1 MAGCIYTIDG
11 REFDEEGLKKY
22 IAENLDQ
29 FAGDLGLGELTP
41 EAKGITHAANEI
53 RRRALGMGE
62 RDSETVSMI
71 DANREAQTILSK
83 GDYNVDKLL
92 DKALISKDLSPVEI
106 EIVKIAMATLD
117 AEIAKKPTNDLI
129 NKQKRLINIGDMVG
143 SEAGR
148 KLAFRKGMADPMS
161 TISEFYVDKMEK
173 NKVNELT
180 DQQMAE
186 AKADFEK
193 KMSAEKD
200 VADKK
205 AAIDKFEND
214 EVKKLAQENF
224 EKQKKATPKVKR
236 DFVAERKSVVDSI
249 KDKWKKAGGGGED
262 VLTAVPFP
270 YAKEAGTLAKQLIEV
285 SPDVAKLMKLY
296 IEEGVS
302 EFGDLVNKIYDDL
315 KDIKG
320 LKKSDTVDL
329 IAGRYNKKKETKNE
343 LQLKIAD
350 LKKETDLLSKIED
363 VKNGVPKSEKETV
376 RKNQR
381 IVALQKELAD
391 LKKETPGYYDLQKI
405 NNAINRVQSDIKK
418 TQERIANKDFAEK
431 PKYISIAED
440 RELRRRYP
448 ELYNSY
454 LDAIEKKDKID
465 HEYQVKMADE
475 AMNAKTKWERKLA
488 EGGQIGKEILN
499 TVKALKAGVDNS
511 AVFIQSGIAVMN
523 PMNYKATLKALA
535 SQPSQ
540 FISEGNFRRRILEVH
555 ANEPLWNMIQ
565 ESGLD
570 YIDPRGYA
578 KSVHEEQLGGKT
590 ILERVKLDKLGEIG
604 EGKNLS
610 HITTAP
616 FERLFTGFTNEFRLQ
631 LFIKGANELMRDGL
645 TIDKNPQEY
654 KDLASYINNIT
665 GRGKLK
671 EGKIRQAE
679 NLISN
684 VIWAPKL
691 IASSL
696 NMIGLG
702 DAANFRGNIGMEG
715 KAKGYYGSM
724 TPRMRKY
731 AIKNTVAG
739 IGTGVLLMAAYA
751 MQPNK
756 EVDFDPESVTFGQIK
771 DTKTGW
777 AMNPFGR
784 LTPIVRYLC
793 MMLMAAK
800 SIGGKA
806 IKFNPIMESYK
817 FLRGKM
823 APITGIGTDI
833 VMRRDFQGKP
843 YSLGKVKVADVIEP
857 MFVNDMV
864 QQAQV
869 DGTAALLYA
878 IPTFYGMKVT
888 NEKMYDKRDLQSL
901 LDNAQNSEATDKNLL
916 INYNDKSRPVTS
928 DEFKQFVKKS
938 DDLIGVLV
946 KNIHD
951 NGVPVEENGDV
962 VVKPLKDLTKDELSK
977 EMSRIKSLATA
988 KVKKDLFG
996 EKEQEEPYIK
1006 KQIDYLRKEQG
1017 IGKQEEE

>member
-22 IAENLDQ
+22 IADNLDQ

-53 RRRALGMGE
+53 RRRALEMGE
-62 RDSETVSMI
+62 RDTETVSMI
-71 DANREAQTILSK
+71 DANREAQMILSK

-106 EIVKIAMATLD
+106 EIVKIAMAALD

-148 KLAFRKGMADPMS
+148 KLAFRKGMAAPMS
-161 TISEFYVDKMEK
+161 TISEFYVNKMEK

-214 EVKKLAQENF
+214 EVKKLAQENLD
-224 EKQKKATPKVKR
+224 KQKKTTPKVKR
-236 DFVAERKSVVDSI
+236 DFVAERKSVIDSI
-249 KDKWKKAGGGGED
+249 KDKWKKAGKED
-262 VLTAVPFP
+262 GTLSAVPLP
-270 YAKEAGTLAKQLIEV
+270 ISPRLAKQLVEV

-302 EFGDLVNKIYDDL
+302 ELGDLVNKIYDDL
-315 KDIKG
+315 KDIEG

-343 LQLKIAD
+343 LQLKVAD
-350 LKKETDLLSKIED
+350 LKKEADLLSKIED
-363 VKNGVPKSEKETV
+363 VKNGVPKTEKETV

-381 IVALQKELAD
+381 ITALQNELAD

-440 RELRRRYP
+440 RELRRRNP
-448 ELYNSY
+448 KLYNSY
-454 LDAIEKKDKID
+454 LDAIEKKDKTD
-465 HEYQVKMADE
+465 HEYQMKMADE
-475 AMNAKTKWERKLA
+475 AMNAKTIWKRKLA
-488 EGGQIGKEILN
+488 EGGQIGKETLN
-499 TVKALKAGVDNS
+499 TVKALKAGIDNS
-511 AVFIQSGIAVMN
+511 AVFVQSGIAVMN

-578 KSVHEEQLGGKT
+578 KEVHEEQFGGKT
-590 ILERVKLDKLGEIG
+590 LLERVKIGDKD
-604 EGKNLS
+604 LS
-610 HITTAP
+610 KYTTAP

-631 LFIKGANELMRDGL
+631 LFIKGANELMEDGL

-654 KDLASYINNIT
+654 KDLASYVNNIT

-671 EGKIRQAE
+671 KELQGQTE
-679 NLISN
+679 NVISS

-691 IASSL
+691 MASSL

-702 DAANFRGNIGMEG
+702 DIANLRGNIGVEG
-715 KAKGYYGSM
+715 ASKGYYGNM

-731 AIKNTVAG
+731 AIKNTAAG

-784 LTPIVRYLC
+784 LTPIVRYLS
-793 MMLMAAK
+793 MMIMAAK
-800 SIGGKA
+800 SIGGKP

-817 FLRGKM
+817 FIRGKM

-833 VMRRDFQGKP
+833 LMRRDFQGKP

-864 QQAQV
+864 QQAQI

-901 LDNAQNSEATDKNLL
+901 LDNTQNSAATDKNLMV
-916 INYNDKSRPVTS
+916 NYNNGAKPITS
-928 DEFKQFVKKS
+928 DEFKEFVKKN
-938 DDLIGVLV
+938 DDLIGTLI
-946 KNIHD
+946 KNVYD
-951 NGVPVEENGDV
+951 NGVPIEENGNV
-962 VVKPLKDLTKDELSK
+962 INKPIKDLTKDELSK
-977 EMSRIKSLATA
+977 EMIRLKSLATA

-996 EKEQEEPYIK
+996 EKEPQDEYIK
-1006 KQIDYLRKEQG
+1006 KEIDYLREEQG
-1017 IGKQEEE
+1017 IGKQKEE

>member
-224 EKQKKATPKVKR
+224 EKQKKTTPKVKR

-249 KDKWKKAGGGGED
+249 KDKWKKAGKVD
-262 VLTAVPFP
+262 KDILMSSFP
-270 YAKEAGTLAKQLIEV
+270 LVKETGTLAKQLIEV

-315 KDIKG
+315 KDIEG
-320 LKKSDTVDL
+320 LKKSDTIDL

-350 LKKETDLLSKIED
+350 LKKEADLLSKIED

-448 ELYNSY
+448 ELYDTYYN
-454 LDAIEKKDKID
+454 AVEKKDKID
-465 HEYQVKMADE
+465 HEYQMKMADE
-475 AMNAKTKWERKLA
+475 AMNAKTKWEKKLA
-488 EGGQIGKEILN
+488 EGGQIGKETLN
-499 TVKALKAGVDNS
+499 TVKALKAGIDNS
-511 AVFIQSGIAVMN
+511 AVFVQSGIAVMN

-578 KSVHEEQLGGKT
+578 KEVHEEQFGGKT
-590 ILERVKLDKLGEIG
+590 LLERVKIGDKD
-604 EGKNLS
+604 LS
-610 HITTAP
+610 KYTTAP

-654 KDLASYINNIT
+654 KDLASYVNNIT

-671 EGKIRQAE
+671 KELQGQTE
-679 NLISN
+679 NVISS

-691 IASSL
+691 MASSL

-702 DAANFRGNIGMEG
+702 DVANLRGNLGVEG
-715 KAKGYYGSM
+715 ASKGYYGNM

-731 AIKNTVAG
+731 AIKNTAAG

-784 LTPIVRYLC
+784 LTPIVRYLS
-793 MMLMAAK
+793 MMIMAAK
-800 SIGGKA
+800 SIGGKS
-806 IKFNPIMESYK
+806 IKFNPIAETYK
-817 FLRGKM
+817 FIRGKM